1 MKTTVELPDDLL
13 ISAKQ
18 RAAAERRP
26 LRALIEQGLRAV
38 LNDETATPH
47 SGPIT
52 WVVVDGGLPADMD
65 LSDREAM
72 MTALA
77 RER

>member
-38 LNDETATPH
+38 LNDETATPR